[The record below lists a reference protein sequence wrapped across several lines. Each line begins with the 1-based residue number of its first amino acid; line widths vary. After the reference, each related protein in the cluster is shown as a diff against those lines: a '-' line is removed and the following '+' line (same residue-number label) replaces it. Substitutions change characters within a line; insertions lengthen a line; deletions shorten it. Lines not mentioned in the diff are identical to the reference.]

1 MKVIIM
7 TNVISESE
15 MPNKTSESRITNEI
29 LESRMASKTLESES
43 ESSMSIFDILYSR
56 SAWNSRNNIT
66 YKNVSTIKFNSFFL
80 VCSGS
85 FLISADKLTSNRV
98 FAIPFF
104 EFAGNGSLHSAL
116 HLGSRIYFEPP
127 NAWSKQK
134 YGMELVECIASFL
147 HAFHSNQGGRE
158 YLLDNGMLYFL
169 IEDPSIKQKFLNLGF
184 TPVA

>member
-1 MKVIIM
+1 M

-15 MPNKTSESRITNEI
+15 MPNETSESRMISETS
-29 LESRMASKTLESES
+29 ESRMTSETSES
-43 ESSMSIFDILYSR
+43 TISTYDLLFSR
-56 SAWNSRNNIT
+56 SAWNSRSSIPH
-66 YKNVSTIKFNSFFL
+66 KDVSTIKFNSFFL
-80 VCSGS
+80 VCRGS
-85 FLISADKLTSNRV
+85 FLISADKLISNRV

-134 YGMELVECIASFL
+134 YGMELVESIASFID
-147 HAFHSNQGGRE
+147 AFNSNQGGRE